1 MKRSAVFVLFG
12 FLVGGS
18 SLFGAPRVTS
28 VEPPVAAP
36 GGSVAVLGTDLNEV
50 EVLFLTVGSTDVKIE
65 ITGKTAQE
73 IQAKLPADIAHGR
86 YNLMLQ
92 TGGAE
97 PALLVQPL
105 TCEVMS
111 EAEVAE
117 RLSQLE
123 KERRN
128 NSAAA
133 PPAETQPQP
142 PAQ

>member
-1 MKRSAVFVLFG
+1 MKRSAVLVFVA
-12 FLVGGS
+12 FLAGVS
-18 SLFGAPRVTS
+18 SLFAAPRVTS
-28 VEPPVAAP
+28 VNPPVAAP
-36 GGSVAVLGTDLNEV
+36 GGSITVSGTDLNEV
-50 EVLFLTVGSTDVKIE
+50 EVLFLTVGSTDVQIE
-65 ITGKTAQE
+65 ITGKTAEE

-111 EAEVAE
+111 EAEAAE

-123 KERRN
+123 KEQRN
-128 NSAAA
+128 A
-133 PPAETQPQP
+133 PAPQAQSEAQP